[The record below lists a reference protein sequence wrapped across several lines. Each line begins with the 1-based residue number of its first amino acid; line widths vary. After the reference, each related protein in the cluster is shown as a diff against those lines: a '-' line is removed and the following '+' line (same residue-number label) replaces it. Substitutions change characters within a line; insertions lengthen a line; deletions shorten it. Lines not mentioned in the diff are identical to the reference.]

1 MSRTKKCPHPDCDYD
16 NDHAAGFSAH
26 VRGHI
31 GRLELMYGQDGQL
44 YPTNLPLATYESDRK
59 SRMKSINEGHL
70 DRSSVHIRTSEDDV
84 LDNLPVK
91 VEEASISDESHLPF
105 DLDSLNP
112 AQVASLKEKLSID
125 KDQSDID
132 IDQRDSATRVTDLLK
147 QTVVLSTLAELLDD
161 DPAIADR
168 MMTVLSSLKQNR

>member
-1 MSRTKKCPHPDCDYD
+1 MSRTKKCPHPDCDYE

-44 YPTNLPLATYESDRK
+44 PLATDESDRK

-105 DLDSLNP
+105 DLDSLNS

-125 KDQSDID
+125 KDQGDID